1 MKVMYFFLIKKSGLK
16 AFSYGENA
24 LINLK
29 NLDYGIIR
37 IGASTIVSKNILILK
52 SKLSTF

>member
-1 MKVMYFFLIKKSGLK
+1 MYFFLIKKSGLK